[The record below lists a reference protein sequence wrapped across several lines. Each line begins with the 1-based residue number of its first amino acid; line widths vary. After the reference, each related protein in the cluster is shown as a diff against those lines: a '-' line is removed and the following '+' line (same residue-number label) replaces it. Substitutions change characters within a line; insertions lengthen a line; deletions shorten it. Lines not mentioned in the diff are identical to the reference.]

1 MSCVFFAILISK
13 AVSRAIVDTI
23 FLSFFSV
30 KLYACCNIVRIYA
43 VMQIKLLV
51 VVAAEHYCP

>member
-23 FLSFFSV
+23 FLPFSV

-51 VVAAEHYCP
+51 VVAAEHYCI